1 MVRLVKFESTKSLA
15 STSSRSIG
23 AALSENGDKDVSSH
37 PSLAF
42 IIEEQQQKC
51 FDFNIEGG
59 APQQTD
65 APKQPNPYPQI
76 IDDEN
81 YVMLKQLN
89 KQNISYAAEICL
101 VTPLDVEITEN
112 CSNIGERAVD
122 ICSVSVLEPASET
135 LGTDEM
141 KLKEDGLEKSGA
153 EEMGVIESRIP
164 RLRNLPPSKIPVSPT
179 KVARGPQNGVK
190 DNYNV
195 IRSKIPSK
203 VG

>member
-1 MVRLVKFESTKSLA
+1 MRDFRLVKFESTKSLA

-59 APQQTD
+59 APQQPD
-65 APKQPNPYPQI
+65 PYPQI

-135 LGTDEM
+135 LGTNEK
-141 KLKEDGLEKSGA
+141 KLKEDGLEKSGT
-153 EEMGVIESRIP
+153 EEMGVVESRIP

-179 KVARGPQNGVK
+179 KVARVPQNGVK
-190 DNYNV
+190 DSYKV
-195 IRSKIPSK
+195 VRSKIPSK